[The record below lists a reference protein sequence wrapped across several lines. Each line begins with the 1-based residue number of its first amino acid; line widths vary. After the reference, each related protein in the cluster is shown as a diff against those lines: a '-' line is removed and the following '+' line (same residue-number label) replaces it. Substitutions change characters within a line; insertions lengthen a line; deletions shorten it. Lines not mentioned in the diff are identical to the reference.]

1 MYMSTSILASYWML
15 FCTIY
20 LTEGSGNFIEA
31 LNFTE
36 AYCLILYLLF
46 LGKNSKIVIKVW
58 NDTVGKIKTNKK

>member
-20 LTEGSGNFIEA
+20 LTEGNGNFIEA

-36 AYCLILYLLF
+36 VYCLILYLLF